1 MNFVN
6 KILFLGIVLLF
17 GSNLFA
23 QHHLFFYIP
32 ECPNSTSIETI
43 VQPALSVYP
52 VPANDYV
59 FVDFSESLFNDSE
72 FSLNMYSANGKRVFS
87 QTYKSNEK
95 PLGIVQIKTKTFT
108 EGVYYLQYIN
118 RYITRTKKIIIT
130 N

>member
-1 MNFVN
+1 MKFVN
-6 KILFLGIVLLF
+6 KILLLGIVLSF

-32 ECPNSTSIETI
+32 ECPNLTSIETI
-43 VQPALSVYP
+43 VQPDLSVYP
-52 VPANDYV
+52 IPANDYV
-59 FVDFSESLFNDSE
+59 FVNFSKSLFNDSE
-72 FSLNMYSANGKRVFS
+72 FSLNIYSTNGKKVFS

-95 PLGIVQIKTKTFT
+95 ASSIIQINTKTFT

-118 RYITRTKKIIIT
+118 SYITRTKKIIIT